1 MEREMSPHDR
11 SIEEA
16 GVGLEERLRAILDA
30 YYDEWRA
37 ALKAWQIPHELEEPA
52 KRIFCIARRHAGRQ
66 PGAVQ
71 AWGLKPWALVAN
83 RTPAELLREPGGD
96 LLILRALGR

>member
-1 MEREMSPHDR
+1 MSPHDR
-11 SIEEA
+11 SIDEA
-16 GVGLEERLRAILDA
+16 GVGLEEGLRAVLDA

-37 ALKAWQIPHELEEPA
+37 ALKAWRIPHELEEPA
-52 KRIFCIARRHAGRQ
+52 KRIFGIARRHAGRQ
-66 PGAVQ
+66 PGTVQ
-71 AWGLKPWALVAN
+71 AWGLKPWALIAN